1 MTFASIEYLIFLPV
15 VFLLYWV
22 GCRKNKNL
30 QNGLIVLAS
39 LFFYGYW
46 DWRFLGLLLVTAFST
61 FFAGLW
67 MSRLSH
73 ENEDENEN
81 GGSGSKNRKRWWIS
95 FGTIVLNL
103 GILFGFKYYNFFVQA
118 FVDSF
123 SLFGKELSVSTLK
136 IILPVGISFYT
147 FTALSYSIDVYQR
160 KVEAT
165 KDVLAYL
172 AYVTF
177 FPSILSGPISR
188 ATKQLPQYFKKREFS
203 YDAAV
208 SACRSILWGGVL
220 KLCLADRLGIYVD
233 TVYGNIANHNGT
245 TLLLTSILYT
255 IQIYADFAGYS
266 LMAIGSGKLLGIE
279 LPENFVR
286 PYFAKTVTE
295 FWRRWHISLTTW
307 FRDYIYF
314 PLGGNRVKKS
324 RWILNTMIV
333 FTVSGLWHGAA
344 YTFIIW
350 GAFHGLCMIVERLTY
365 GSRIKEISDRLTF
378 LNFVRM
384 VVTFCI
390 VSFAWIFFRAENFA
404 DASMIVGKIFTSHGS
419 VFTDPDTMVYGFGFL
434 LLVFVV
440 DFLTEFCG
448 GRFQLLNN
456 KHTVVRWVTYLA
468 MIAMI
473 LMFGVLD
480 GGSFIYFQF

>member
-1 MTFASIEYLIFLPV
+1 MTFASIEYIIFLPV
-15 VFLLYWV
+15 VFLLYWLV
-22 GCRKNKNL
+22 CSKNKTL

-39 LFFYGYW
+39 LFFYGFW
-46 DWRFLGLLLVTAFST
+46 DWRFLGLLLLTAFST

-67 MSRLSH
+67 MNSLQ
-73 ENEDENEN
+73 DQ
-81 GGSGSKNRKRWWIS
+81 KKRWWIS
-95 FGTIVLNL
+95 FGTILLNL

-160 KVEAT
+160 KIEAT

-203 YDAAV
+203 YDTAV
-208 SACRSILWGGVL
+208 SACKSILLGGVL

-245 TLLLTSILYT
+245 TLLLASVLYT

-266 LMAIGSGKLLGIE
+266 LIAIGSGKLLGIE
-279 LPENFVR
+279 LPTNFIR

-314 PLGGNRVKKS
+314 PLGGNRVKKI
-324 RWILNTMIV
+324 RWMLNTMIV
-333 FTVSGLWHGAA
+333 FTVSGLWHGAE

-350 GAFHGLCMIVERLTY
+350 GAFHGLCMIVERLIY
-365 GSRIKEISDRLTF
+365 GGKIKEISDRLTL
-378 LNFVRM
+378 LNVVRM
-384 VVTFCI
+384 VITFCI

-448 GRFQLLNN
+448 GRFQLLDN
-456 KHTVVRWVTYLA
+456 KHTAVRWVTYLA
-468 MIAMI
+468 MIVMI
-473 LMFGVLD
+473 LLFGVLD

>member
-15 VFLLYWV
+15 VFLLYWI

-39 LFFYGYW
+39 LFFYGFW

-67 MSRLSH
+67 MDKINDPSTS
-73 ENEDENEN
+73 
-81 GGSGSKNRKRWWIS
+81 SGTKRWWIS

-203 YDAAV
+203 YDTAV

-324 RWILNTMIV
+324 RWMLNTMIV
-333 FTVSGLWHGAA
+333 FTVSGLWHGAE

-350 GAFHGLCMIVERLTY
+350 GAFHGLCMIVERLIY
-365 GSRIKEISDRLTF
+365 GSKIKEISDRLTL
-378 LNFVRM
+378 LNVVRM

-390 VSFAWIFFRAENFA
+390 VSFAWIFFRAENFG
-404 DASMIVGKIFTSHGS
+404 DASEIIGKIFTSHGS
-419 VFTDPDTMVYGFGFL
+419 LFMDSNIMLMAVVALVIVFIHDAFEEYKVGIRL
-434 LLVFVV
+434 L
-440 DFLTEFCG
+440 DS
-448 GRFQLLNN
+448 RYR
-456 KHTVVRWVTYLA
+456 VVRYVSAILV
-468 MIAMI
+468 IAYI
-473 LMFGVLD
+473 LTFGVLN